1 MTDLQFSGLGTL
13 VPEATY
19 YMCYAT
25 GDQVYCRSY
34 TDGMAFMAFTSTLT
48 WHHTHK
54 QIHTQHIKGPTDWNI
69 NIH

>member
-1 MTDLQFSGLGTL
+1 MKDLQLSGLGTL

-48 WHHTHK
+48 
-54 QIHTQHIKGPTDWNI
+54 
-69 NIH
+69 